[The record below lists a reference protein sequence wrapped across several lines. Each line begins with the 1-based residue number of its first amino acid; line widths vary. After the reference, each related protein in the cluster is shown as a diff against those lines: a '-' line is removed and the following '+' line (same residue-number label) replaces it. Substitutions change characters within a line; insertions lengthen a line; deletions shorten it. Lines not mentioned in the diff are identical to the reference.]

1 MKIPRDKSSTA
12 PVDFQ
17 QVAVEGRQMEELV
30 GLITRH
36 QVSLLAFLHAVVPN
50 ATDAEDL
57 LQRVNLV
64 LWRKRE
70 QFEAGTNFKA
80 WAFSVARWEARAFFK
95 ERKRQDWL
103 VFNDELTDL
112 VAGRLASLPDVGV
125 QSQPEALQHCLGR
138 LSAPH
143 RRLIL
148 DRYQSDRSIKDC
160 AESVGRSEQGLRVTL
175 HRIRIALRSCMDR
188 YLQNHPA

>member
-1 MKIPRDKSSTA
+1 
-12 PVDFQ
+12 
-17 QVAVEGRQMEELV
+17 MEELV

-36 QVSLLAFLHAVVPN
+36 QVSLLAFLHSVVPN

-103 VFNDELTDL
+103 VFNDELTTL
-112 VAGRLASLPDVGV
+112 IAERLASLPDAGV

-148 DRYQSDRSIKDC
+148 DRYQAGRTIKDC
-160 AESVGRSEQGLRVTL
+160 AERAGRSEQGLRVTL
-175 HRIRIALRSCMDR
+175 HRIRIALRLCMDR
-188 YLQNHPA
+188 QLQTDPA